1 MARIDDVINTAGH
14 RLSTGQLEEII
25 GNHASV
31 AECAVIGVKDAIK
44 GEIPVA
50 LVVLKTNTDSS
61 PEDIER
67 EVVLKVREDIG
78 AVASLKTVVVVNRL
92 PKTRSGKILR
102 GTIKKIAENQKY
114 AFPSTIEVPEA
125 LEEVK
130 IALEKKGLVRDINI
144 KFEEDLGKA
153 PKSEQP

>member
-50 LVVLKTNTDSS
+50 LVVLKTNTESS

-67 EVVLKVREDIG
+67 SGFEG
-78 AVASLKTVVVVNRL
+78 A
-92 PKTRSGKILR
+92 
-102 GTIKKIAENQKY
+102 
-114 AFPSTIEVPEA
+114 
-125 LEEVK
+125 
-130 IALEKKGLVRDINI
+130 
-144 KFEEDLGKA
+144 
-153 PKSEQP
+153 

>member
-1 MARIDDVINTAGH
+1 M
-14 RLSTGQLEEII
+14 
-25 GNHASV
+25 
-31 AECAVIGVKDAIK
+31 
-44 GEIPVA
+44 
-50 LVVLKTNTDSS
+50 
-61 PEDIER
+61 
-67 EVVLKVREDIG
+67 REDIG